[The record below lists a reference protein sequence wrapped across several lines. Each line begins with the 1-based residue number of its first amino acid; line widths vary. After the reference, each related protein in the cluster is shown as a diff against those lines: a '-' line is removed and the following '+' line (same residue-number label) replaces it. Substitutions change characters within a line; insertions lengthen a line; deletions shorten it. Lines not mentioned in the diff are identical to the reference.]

1 MNEVFE
7 VSDRIT
13 VMRDGKFIAE
23 YDRNEATVEKIES
36 AMVGR
41 SIGSSIYPDHPTV
54 KASDDVILSV
64 KNLSV
69 DNRVTDI
76 TFDLRRGEILGV
88 GGLKGAGGEA
98 ILNAIYGSE
107 KITAGQIYLS
117 SSRYLA
123 PTPSKSVL
131 NRIALVPGERTVE
144 GLIPEFSIHDNLNM
158 TALPRRGL
166 LRDKAKEKAL
176 TGAQIDSIGIKTVD
190 AMHPVN
196 SLSGGNMQ
204 KVVLGKCLSIHPDIL
219 LLNNPTRG
227 IDIKARQD
235 IYALLRELC
244 SQGVSILLLTE
255 DLLELLGM
263 SDRILL
269 LKKKRVSKIFE
280 ENRDLAEEDVIR
292 FIV

>member
-1 MNEVFE
+1 M
-7 VSDRIT
+7 
-13 VMRDGKFIAE
+13 
-23 YDRNEATVEKIES
+23 
-36 AMVGR
+36 
-41 SIGSSIYPDHPTV
+41 
-54 KASDDVILSV
+54 
-64 KNLSV
+64 
-69 DNRVTDI
+69 
-76 TFDLRRGEILGV
+76 
-88 GGLKGAGGEA
+88 
-98 ILNAIYGSE
+98 
-107 KITAGQIYLS
+107 
-117 SSRYLA
+117 
-123 PTPSKSVL
+123 
-131 NRIALVPGERTVE
+131 PGERTVE

>member
-1 MNEVFE
+1 
-7 VSDRIT
+7 
-13 VMRDGKFIAE
+13 
-23 YDRNEATVEKIES
+23 
-36 AMVGR
+36 
-41 SIGSSIYPDHPTV
+41 
-54 KASDDVILSV
+54 
-64 KNLSV
+64 
-69 DNRVTDI
+69 
-76 TFDLRRGEILGV
+76 
-88 GGLKGAGGEA
+88 
-98 ILNAIYGSE
+98 
-107 KITAGQIYLS
+107 
-117 SSRYLA
+117 
-123 PTPSKSVL
+123 
-131 NRIALVPGERTVE
+131 
-144 GLIPEFSIHDNLNM
+144 M

-269 LKKKRVSKIFE
+269 LKKKSTGAL
-280 ENRDLAEEDVIR
+280 LAGGGGARPWLEWA
-292 FIV
+292 IVPALAGAVAMIADRRWARRRYAWLKRHGLR

>member
-1 MNEVFE
+1 
-7 VSDRIT
+7 
-13 VMRDGKFIAE
+13 
-23 YDRNEATVEKIES
+23 
-36 AMVGR
+36 
-41 SIGSSIYPDHPTV
+41 
-54 KASDDVILSV
+54 
-64 KNLSV
+64 
-69 DNRVTDI
+69 
-76 TFDLRRGEILGV
+76 
-88 GGLKGAGGEA
+88 
-98 ILNAIYGSE
+98 
-107 KITAGQIYLS
+107 
-117 SSRYLA
+117 
-123 PTPSKSVL
+123 
-131 NRIALVPGERTVE
+131 
-144 GLIPEFSIHDNLNM
+144 
-158 TALPRRGL
+158 
-166 LRDKAKEKAL
+166 
-176 TGAQIDSIGIKTVD
+176 
-190 AMHPVN
+190 
-196 SLSGGNMQ
+196 MQ